1 MANHSSPPPNDPRGV
16 LSRLDPAIRRFGRF
30 LHHAGGALRRRGL
43 WVVFGLIGGIIG
55 GTVVAITTKP
65 PVQTVHYYKA
75 TSVLAVAKTAEPL
88 DKSDPLVWTFQL
100 AQRSLLAPT
109 FQQAVGK
116 RTKQSTASVANHI
129 QGVPDFSGQTFSV
142 TAVSTDPIVA
152 SNLSFAAADELNAE
166 MTRQNDKAFNK
177 AKSAA
182 RFELLR
188 TKNRLAEVSRDLRT
202 ESDPVGSLSAQLK
215 AIGLHTTRLY
225 TAVAGYDKPPEQA
238 QLVVMQGPSAIEINR
253 KAFLR
258 RWSTGAS
265 TTRRVIALSQPN
277 APESF
282 TSTVNAPDA
291 PSKNRV
297 ADTDLPDPKA
307 PSPIQPIGLGA
318 LAGLVMGIAAVTFG
332 EAWDERLH
340 DAESTEAVSGAP
352 ILAEIPHLRRRATR
366 DLITGGGVG
375 RTAQAAT
382 RYGEAA
388 TMIASDLALRH
399 APVAA
404 RPASLGAGADDG
416 GPRAPVLMITS
427 ASPTEGKSTST
438 AVLARAFAARG
449 FRVLAVDADYHRT
462 SLRKL
467 LRPIPN
473 LVHPDHPEVTR
484 VDGVQ
489 LIGVPR
495 NPTSPALANTELLR
509 QIQRWRS
516 DYDIIL
522 VDTPPILATNDA
534 TDLVNRVDAVVLL
547 ARADQTL
554 GPALERASNLV
565 RRFHASPLGVILT
578 DVDDRHVEATYG
590 DPATYPG

>member
-16 LSRLDPAIRRFGRF
+16 LSRLDPAIRQFGRF
-30 LHHAGGALRRRGL
+30 LHHAGGALRRRGV

-65 PVQTVHYYKA
+65 AVQTVHYYKA

-100 AQRSLLAPT
+100 AQRSLLSPT
-109 FQQAVGK
+109 FQEAVGRK
-116 RTKQSTASVANHI
+116 TRQSTAYVVNHL

-142 TAVSTDPIVA
+142 TAVSTDPGVA
-152 SNLSFAAADELNAE
+152 SNLSFAAADEMNAE
-166 MTRQNDKAFNK
+166 MTRQNDQAFNK
-177 AKSAA
+177 ARTAA
-182 RFELLR
+182 RYELLR
-188 TKNRLAEVSRDLRT
+188 TKTRLAEVSRDLRT
-202 ESDPVGSLSAQLK
+202 GSDPVGSLSAQLK

-225 TAVAGYDKPPEQA
+225 TAVAGFDQTPEQA
-238 QLVVMQGPSAIEINR
+238 QLIMMQGPNAIEINR
-253 KAFLR
+253 KAYAR

-282 TSTVNAPDA
+282 TSTVIDPAS
-291 PSKNRV
+291 PSKNQV

-318 LAGLVMGIAAVTFG
+318 LAGLVMGVAAVTFG

-340 DAESTEAVSGAP
+340 DAESTEAASGAP

-366 DLITGGGVG
+366 DLVSGRGEG
-375 RTAQAAT
+375 RTAQAST

-388 TMIASDLALRH
+388 TMIAHGLGLRRT
-399 APVAA
+399 PVAT
-404 RPASLGAGADDG
+404 RPASPRAATDDG

-427 ASPTEGKSTST
+427 ASPSEGKSTST
-438 AVLARAFAARG
+438 AVLARAFATQG
-449 FRVLAVDADYHRT
+449 FRVLAVDADYHRS

-473 LVHPDHPEVTR
+473 LVHPDHPEVTQ

-495 NPTSPALANTELLR
+495 NPTSPALANTEVLR
-509 QIQRWRS
+509 QIQRLRS
-516 DYDIIL
+516 DYDVIL
-522 VDTPPILATNDA
+522 MDTPPILATNDA
-534 TDLVNRVDAVVLL
+534 SDLVNRVDAVVLL

-565 RRFHASPLGVILT
+565 RRFHASPLGIILS
-578 DVDDRHVEATYG
+578 DVDDRRVEATYG
-590 DPATYPG
+590 DPATYLA